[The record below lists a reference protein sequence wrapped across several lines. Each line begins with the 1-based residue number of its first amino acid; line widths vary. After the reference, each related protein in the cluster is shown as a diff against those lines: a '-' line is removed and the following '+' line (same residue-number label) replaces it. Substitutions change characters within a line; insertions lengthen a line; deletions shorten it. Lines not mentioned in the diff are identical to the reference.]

1 MKYTDKGFY
10 RYAKVLNDKEVYD
23 IIRYTK
29 DEIKK
34 DMDSI
39 LAGDFTINPK
49 IYDGKNL
56 SCEFCEFKDICYHTQ
71 KDMVY
76 LDKVEDLSFL
86 ESEGC

>member
-1 MKYTDKGFY
+1 
-10 RYAKVLNDKEVYD
+10 
-23 IIRYTK
+23 
-29 DEIKK
+29 
-34 DMDSI
+34 MDSI